1 MTKNLTTKLAI
12 LSLAGGLMG
21 AATIAAGPVENAVV
35 AAGVVGMVDVKV
47 GDNAPDFTLTDTAGA
62 KHTLS
67 EYTKQGKIVVLEWF
81 NPGCP
86 FVIKNHETFTTMIDT
101 YAEFKD
107 KDVVWLAINSGAAGK
122 QGYGKELNAKMKDEW
137 KIEYPILLDETGA
150 TGKAFGAKTTP
161 HMFIVGRDGT
171 VAYRGAIDNAPSPNK
186 QGDVN
191 YVKDALNSLIAGETV
206 AKADTKSYGCSV
218 KY

>member
-12 LSLAGGLMG
+12 AMCAGGLIG

-35 AAGVVGMVDVKV
+35 AAGVMGVGDVKV
-47 GDNAPDFTLTDTAGA
+47 GDQAPDFSLVDTAGTTH
-62 KHTLS
+62 KLS
-67 EYTKQGKIVVLEWF
+67 DYTKQGKIVVLEWF

-86 FVIKNHETFTTMIDT
+86 FIVKNHETFTTMSDT
-101 YAEFKD
+101 YAAFKD
-107 KDVVWLAINSGAAGK
+107 KDVVWFAVNSAAPGK
-122 QGYGKELNAKMKDEW
+122 QGGGKELNAKMKSQW
-137 KIEYPILLDETGA
+137 KIDYPILLDETGA

-161 HMFIVGRDGT
+161 HMFVIGKDGA
-171 VAYRGAIDNAPSPNK
+171 VAYRGAIDNAPTPNK

-191 YVKDALNSLIAGETV
+191 YVKDALNSLIAGETIS
-206 AKADTKSYGCSV
+206 KPDTKPYGCSV